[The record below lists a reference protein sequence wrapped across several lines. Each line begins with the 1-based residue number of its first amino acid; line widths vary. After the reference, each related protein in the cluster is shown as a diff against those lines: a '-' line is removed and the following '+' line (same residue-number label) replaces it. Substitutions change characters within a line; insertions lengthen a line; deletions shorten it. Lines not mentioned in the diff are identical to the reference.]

1 VKPLPLMRDKPVN
14 VRHERKALQDDEVA
28 RWLLEHDA
36 KPKRSGIPLHGS
48 DEQLQAEATSNQC
61 RKCGYWN
68 PRRRRMCKRCGKRVR
83 PSARQER
90 MKAERAAEA
99 QRRLRHEKTF
109 DGGVVCGVGA
119 LRAGPAQLA
128 GAQ

>member
-1 VKPLPLMRDKPVN
+1 VN
-14 VRHERKALQDDEVA
+14 VRHEREALQDDEVA

-36 KPKRSGIPLHGS
+36 KPKRSGIALHGS
-48 DEQLQAEATSNQC
+48 DEQLQAEATGNQC

-68 PRRRRMCKRCGKRVR
+68 LRHRRMCKRCGKRVR
-83 PSARQER
+83 PSARQGR

-99 QRRLRHEKTF
+99 QRQDRLRHEKSF
-109 DGGVVCGVGA
+109 AGGVVCAAGA